1 MLLKERVKS
10 SCAAAGVGVGG
21 DCCVDVF
28 EGNEDG
34 VEDGDDCDCDCDCD
48 DCCST
53 GNDRRKYFILRL
65 EIIELLLVVTSA
77 VLVIRSATDVSARKN
92 GCTRTFFDQTTHK
105 KRIARASERIDN
117 VDVDVGVDFL
127 SRTRCNIDF
136 VLR

>member
-10 SCAAAGVGVGG
+10 SCAAAAVGG
-21 DCCVDVF
+21 DCCVDNF

-34 VEDGDDCDCDCDCD
+34 VEDDDDCDCDCD
-48 DCCST
+48 DCCSI
-53 GNDRRKYFILRL
+53 GDDRRKDFILRL
-65 EIIELLLVVTSA
+65 EVIELPLVVTSA
-77 VLVIRSATDVSARKN
+77 LLVIRSATDVRERKN
-92 GCTRTFFDQTTHK
+92 GCTRTFFDQMTHK

-117 VDVDVGVDFL
+117 VDVDFL